1 MSADHLGRA
10 FLQMRAE
17 VKQESGALA
26 RRRKDL
32 KSLSEQLRVQMQS
45 EGVVSISVDSV
56 TVRFNSVLTVEE

>member
-1 MSADHLGRA
+1 
-10 FLQMRAE
+10 MRAE